1 MKNSHLLDNFL
12 NSQIS
17 FRDKIYSK
25 SELEETKLLL
35 QNTILSIEANT
46 ECYLLEKDPLNF
58 CILFFLLLEKNCI
71 PIPLPLEI
79 SSSLLTLIN
88 EQNGRAFVSNGELQR
103 NGVAQIKDENLNLHY
118 ICMTSGST
126 GKPKECILTVDG
138 AIENAREHAKSLGIT
153 SKHTILQN
161 LPLYHSFGIV
171 AYLFVTSL
179 HQCALEFSPIFLT
192 PKNMSKRTWANCVL
206 HCSPSQLN
214 FMIKEKDISIKG
226 VSVVSFGA
234 GVVSSANILQLQSVF
249 PEARFYVTY
258 GLTELGPRVTTGEIT
273 KLMGPGY
280 IGFPFSNIEARV
292 YNHDT
297 GLEVSGT
304 GLLALNSPSLKYN
317 IKESEIIN
325 DDSKKFFITQ
335 DQVKIEPTGE
345 IYFRSRSDDL
355 IKVGGISVYSIDI
368 EEVARQFDGIEDLIV
383 LPMPHSTYG
392 DVPVIFVEGTIDLKQ
407 FETYLSSQLS
417 NYQMPKKVFILEKL
431 PRISINKIDR
441 KKLKEEY
448 FG

>member
-1 MKNSHLLDNFL
+1 MIRSHLLDNFL

-25 SELEETKLLL
+25 SELDETRIFLK
-35 QNTILSIEANT
+35 NSITAIDENT
-46 ECYLLEKDPLNF
+46 ECYLLEKDPIKF
-58 CILFFLLLEKNCI
+58 CILFFLLLEKNCT

-79 SSSLLTLIN
+79 SASLLDLIN
-88 EQNGRAFVSNGELQR
+88 EQNSRAFISNGTIERIGIPRTKSEDLS
-103 NGVAQIKDENLNLHY
+103 LHY

-126 GKPKECILTVDG
+126 GKPKECILSVDG
-138 AIENAREHAKSLGIT
+138 AIENAKEHAKSLGIT
-153 SKHTILQN
+153 SKHKILQN

-171 AYLFVTSL
+171 AYLFVTSI
-179 HQCALEFSPIFLT
+179 HQCSLEFSPIFLT
-192 PKNMSKRTWANCVL
+192 PKNMSKRAWENCVL

-234 GVVSSANILQLQSVF
+234 GVVSSANILQLQSIF
-249 PEARFYVTY
+249 PEARLYVTY

-273 KLMGPGY
+273 KIMDTGY
-280 IGFPFSNIEARV
+280 IGFPFANIEARV
-292 YNHDT
+292 YNPNT
-297 GLEVSGT
+297 GLEKSGI
-304 GLLALNSPSLKYN
+304 GLLALSSPSLKYN
-317 IKESEIIN
+317 VSDSECVS
-325 DDSKKFFITQ
+325 DGLTKFYITQ
-335 DQVKIEPTGE
+335 DQVKINSLGE
-345 IYFRSRSDDL
+345 IFFRSRSDDL

-368 EEVARQFDGIEDLIV
+368 ESVARQFDGIEDLIV
-383 LPMPHSTYG
+383 LPMSHNTYG
-392 DVPVIFVEGTIDLKQ
+392 DVPVIFIEGSIDLKK

-417 NYQMPKKVFILEKL
+417 NYQMPKKIFVLDSL

-448 FG
+448 LG